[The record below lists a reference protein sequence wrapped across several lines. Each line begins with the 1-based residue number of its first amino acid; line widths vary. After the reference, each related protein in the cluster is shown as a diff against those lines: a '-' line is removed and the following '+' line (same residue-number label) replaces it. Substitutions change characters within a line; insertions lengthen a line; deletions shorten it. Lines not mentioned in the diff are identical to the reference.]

1 LHLFSACFTNFFA
14 LEDGVPLLLNFVAI
28 RPDCSFSLVITCAAL
43 LLALLVSSA
52 LISGSQAAYFSLSPG
67 DITTLNSR
75 SGRSSKVAA
84 LLLQRPDNLLG
95 CILLTNNVVN
105 VSIIVLSAFFMQR
118 SLVFASE
125 LCGFAVEVFA
135 IAFVL
140 LLCGEALP
148 KIYTRNSALS
158 VAIFMALPL
167 YALSSL
173 TKPFSFLMAKA
184 ALRVNRRLKSKHG
197 SSISIGDLSGVLD
210 VMRTNNAE
218 DKKILKGIV
227 KLGSTDVR
235 KIMTP
240 RIDVVAVDVSTT
252 FAELHRLIVKWE
264 YSRLPVYEDNFD
276 NVKGVLY
283 IKDLLRHLGETDFA
297 WQTLVRPAYF
307 VPENKKINDLLEEFQ
322 TQKNHL
328 AVVVDEYGGALGIAT
343 LEDILEEIVG
353 EISDESDMEELPYKK
368 LSDGVY
374 IFEGKTLLIDF
385 CKLMNLPDSYFD
397 DVTGDSE
404 TLAGALLELKGDFPA
419 PNEEIRYKQA
429 VFAALA
435 FEGRRIQKVRVAF
448 DGKPATR

>member
-1 LHLFSACFTNFFA
+1 M
-14 LEDGVPLLLNFVAI
+14 EDGVPLLLSAVVI
-28 RPDCSFSLVITCAAL
+28 RPDCSFSLVIIGSAL
-43 LLALLVSSA
+43 LLALLASSA
-52 LISGSQAAYFSLSPG
+52 LLSGSEAAYLSLSPS
-67 DITTLNSR
+67 DVDMLKSR

-84 LLLQRPDNLLG
+84 LLLQRPDHLLSG
-95 CILLTNNVVN
+95 ILLANNVVN
-105 VSIIVLSAFFMQR
+105 VAIIVLSMFLMQHT
-118 SLVFASE
+118 LVFASA
-125 LCGFAVEVFA
+125 LCGYAIEVAA
-135 IAFVL
+135 ITFIL
-140 LLCGEALP
+140 LLCGEVLP

-158 VAIFMALPL
+158 VAVFMALPL
-167 YALSSL
+167 YVLSNL
-173 TKPFSFLMAKA
+173 TKPFGFVMAKA
-184 ALRVNRRLKSKHG
+184 ALRVNRRLQSKHVNG
-197 SSISIGDLSGVLD
+197 GISIDDLSGVLD
-210 VMRTNNAE
+210 VMHTNNAE

-227 KLGSTDVR
+227 KLSSTDVR

-252 FAELHRLIVKWE
+252 FAELHQLIVKWE
-264 YSRLPVYEDNFD
+264 YSRLPVYEDSFD

-283 IKDLLRHLGETDFA
+283 IKDLLRHLGEADFA

-404 TLAGALLELKGDFPA
+404 TLAGALLELKGDFPS

-429 VFAALA
+429 VFATLA
-435 FEGRRIQKVRVAF
+435 FEGRRIQKVRVTF
-448 DGKPATR
+448 DKSSKKS